1 MPALVIRAK
10 DTMKTMITAAILL
23 VGPLLATPAASD
35 PDEKPSVEL
44 LFAKQVQDRKP
55 VAPGTSFTP
64 GKLYCWTKLTSSES
78 HYLIAHHWIRNG
90 RRVWRQPIRIRSKK
104 WVTWSHFKVT
114 PGSWTV
120 RVTNGSGMQLHS
132 ADFTVK

>member
-1 MPALVIRAK
+1 MRSTV
-10 DTMKTMITAAILL
+10 MITAAALLL
-23 VGPLLATPAASD
+23 VGATWSAATADDD
-35 PDEKPSVEL
+35 PPKRPGVEM

-55 VAPGTSFTP
+55 VAPGTTFTP
-64 GKLYCWTKLTSSES
+64 GKLYCWTKLTNTES
-78 HYLIAHHWIRNG
+78 HYLIAHHWIKNG

-120 RVTNGSGMQLHS
+120 RVTDGSGLQLHA